1 MNTVDALSK
10 TEIDQV
16 SSLLTRRH
24 KQIYHDVFK
33 IGLQLSLR
41 ISDLLSLRYD
51 QLDLDN
57 RALTLVEAKTGK
69 TKDIR
74 INNTAIEI
82 IKRRRTENPKDTWLF
97 QVDSNRSKNRPIN
110 RCTVSRVFQDVAV
123 TLGLNFNSHSLRK
136 SRGKAMFDANEPLAL
151 ISRVLNHSNVECT
164 MRYLGISRKMEQ
176 TTYDDYEL

>member
-16 SSLLTRRH
+16 SSLLLRRH
-24 KQIYHDVFK
+24 KPIYHDVFK

-57 RALTLVEAKTGK
+57 RALTLVETKTGK

-82 IKRRRTENPKDTWLF
+82 IKRRRTENPKDVWLF
-97 QVDSNRSKNRPIN
+97 QVSSNRSKNKPIG

-123 TLGLNFNSHSLRK
+123 TLGLNFNTHSLRK
-136 SRGKAMFDANEPLAL
+136 SRGKAMFDANEPIAL
-151 ISRVLNHSNVECT
+151 ISKVLNHSNVEST
-164 MRYLGISRKMEQ
+164 MRYLGISRKQEMS
-176 TTYDDYEL
+176 TFDDYEL